1 MDKITFLLRVAAILF
16 AALAIALI
24 WLESYANA
32 DIVFIKQGET
42 LFVVVSIM
50 LTRAEMELKS

>member
-1 MDKITFLLRVAAILF
+1 MDKITFLLKVAAIVF

-42 LFVVVSIM
+42 LFVVVSIL